1 MFCYDS
7 KLTYPV
13 YLSNQKFHDNMDLL
27 LISNE
32 LKSHYVT
39 VLCKNCLQC
48 LSSEEIL
55 IEHKED
61 CLIKNGKESVKLESG
76 YISFTNY
83 FKQIPV
89 PFKIYAD
96 FECIFKKVDRD
107 IEHNST
113 SS

>member
-1 MFCYDS
+1 MNSSLIMCIS
-7 KLTYPV
+7 KILT
-13 YLSNQKFHDNMDLL
+13 DLCL
-27 LISNE
+27 VKKKN
-32 LKSHYVT
+32 KGKKYF
-39 VLCKNCLQC
+39 CKNCLQC

-83 FKQIPV
+83 FKQIRV